1 MRLYALILTSLTISI
16 LMETITSLQSV
27 LFVILE
33 IYYSVEQLVPR
44 TSTSPR

>member
-27 LFVILE
+27 LFVILD
-33 IYYSVEQLVPR
+33 
-44 TSTSPR
+44 